1 MAPIG
6 YYVITSGRPAV
17 DRKIRKALTENLA
30 VSVSTASKALGTG
43 EYATYTGIK
52 SGDIPSIKVGR
63 RIMVPT
69 AALMKMLGLDSE
81 GPKAA

>member
-1 MAPIG
+1 M
-6 YYVITSGRPAV
+6 
-17 DRKIRKALTENLA
+17 DRKIRKVLTENLA

-43 EYATYTGIK
+43 EYATYTAIK

-69 AALMKMLGLDSE
+69 APLMRMLGIDSG

>member
-6 YYVITSGRPAV
+6 YYVLTTLEANV

-69 AALMKMLGLDSE
+69 APLMKMLGLDSE
-81 GPKAA
+81 DPKAA

>member
-1 MAPIG
+1 MAPNG
-6 YYVITSGRPAV
+6 YYIVTNRRPTV

-52 SGDIPSIKVGR
+52 AGDIPSIKVGR

-69 AALMKMLGLDSE
+69 APLRKMLGIEPS
-81 GPKAA
+81 KAA